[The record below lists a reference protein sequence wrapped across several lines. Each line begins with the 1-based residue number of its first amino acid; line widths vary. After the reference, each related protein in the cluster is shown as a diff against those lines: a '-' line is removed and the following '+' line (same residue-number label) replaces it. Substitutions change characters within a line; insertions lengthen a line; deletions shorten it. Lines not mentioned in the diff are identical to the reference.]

1 MKVKKSKAMKIKEI
15 LKSYI
20 SKLEPYLDEYK
31 GVEYEMLI
39 DECAIKIYSS
49 SSISTYSKILRAK
62 IILEVDKNIIE
73 VYDEDFFYDLFKF
86 GTNNNFSLLIKDW

>member
-73 VYDEDFFYDLFKF
+73 VYDEDFFYDFFKF

>member
-49 SSISTYSKILRAK
+49 SLSLGTILRAK

-73 VYDEDFFYDLFKF
+73 VYDEDFFYDFFKF